1 LALGGA
7 ASLVVALV
15 WALAAPHLV
24 GADPAG
30 PRRPPPA
37 RAACPV
43 GRYGPPSAGPPA
55 ELPTELPPRPPAAG
69 SWRSRYAVAAD
80 AEYRSPVQLVANAD
94 GSRLYVSCEDQDA
107 VLEVD
112 SRRGEVVRRLEV
124 GSFPF
129 ALALNEPAG
138 RLYVSNRR
146 DDSVSEL
153 DLSSGDQLR
162 TLPAGDDPHGV
173 ALEPSSDALWV
184 AALATHDLV
193 RIDLRTGQQS
203 VRLEAGRFPFAL
215 ALSPDGSR
223 VYASS
228 QMTLPVPFRQPPALE
243 LTAVG
248 VNRGQVVRRTRV
260 EGTVIGQGVAASPDG
275 AFVVMALEI
284 PRNLLPETQIYQGWM
299 VTYALAVVPARGPGR
314 VALLPLDEPNRYYA
328 DPYGVA
334 FSHDG
339 QRLYVTHSGVDTLSV
354 LSWPRVLQ
362 RLQVSQGRIGLEQGE
377 LERLSAHLAA
387 SEAYVVARVPTGRNP
402 KGLVVS
408 PDDSRV
414 YVANRLSDSIT
425 VVDTSTLQPIEEI
438 KLGGPTS
445 DTLLRRGAVVF
456 HYATISFQQQL
467 SCNTCHPENLVDG
480 LIYDIAADGGMGRNL
495 TDNRTLRG
503 IAATA
508 PFKWSGR
515 NPTLQRQEGP
525 RAAQLFFRSHGYV
538 PADVEAITAF
548 IESMP
553 LEPNRH
559 RGERLDEF
567 QARGKLAFERTRTN
581 DGRHI
586 PVANRCV
593 TCHPPPHY
601 TDRLLHDVG
610 TQAPFDDERVFDT
623 PGLNNIYEQA
633 PFLHDGRCWSL
644 EEIWTLYNP
653 YDTHGVTNDMTKE
666 QLNDLIEYL
675 KVL

>member
-1 LALGGA
+1 MQ
-7 ASLVVALV
+7 
-15 WALAAPHLV
+15 P
-24 GADPAG
+24 
-30 PRRPPPA
+30 
-37 RAACPV
+37 
-43 GRYGPPSAGPPA
+43 
-55 ELPTELPPRPPAAG
+55 
-69 SWRSRYAVAAD
+69 AD
-80 AEYRSPVQLVANAD
+80 AQYRSPVQLALSPD
-94 GSRLYVSCEDQDA
+94 GARLYVTCEEQDE
-107 VLEVD
+107 VFEVD
-112 SRRGEVVRRLEV
+112 PRARRVLRRLPV
-124 GSFPF
+124 GRFPF
-129 ALALNEPAG
+129 GLALHPDG
-138 RLYVSNRR
+138 RRLYVSNRR

-153 DLSSGDQLR
+153 DLGSGELLR
-162 TLPAGDDPHGV
+162 TLPTGDDPHGV
-173 ALEPSSDALWV
+173 VLDASAGALWV
-184 AALATHDLV
+184 ANLATHDLSLL
-193 RIDLRTGQQS
+193 DLDSGVEQR
-203 VRLEAGRFPFAL
+203 RLQAGRFPFQL
-215 ALSPDGSR
+215 ARSSDGTR

-228 QMTLPVPFRQPPALE
+228 QFTLPVPFRAPPALE
-243 LTAVG
+243 LTAVATAT
-248 VNRGQVVRRTRV
+248 RQVAERTRLP
-260 EGTVIGQGVAASPDG
+260 GTVVGQGVAVSPDG
-275 AFVVMALEI
+275 RFVVVALEV

-299 VTYALAVVPARGPGR
+299 VTYALAVVETRPGGR
-314 VALLPLDEPNRYYA
+314 AALLPLDEPNRYYA

-354 LSWPRVLQ
+354 LDWPAALR
-362 RLQVSQGRIGLEQGE
+362 RLDVKDGRIGLGAAA
-377 LERLSAHLAA
+377 LERLGRHLAA
-387 SEAYVVARVPTGRNP
+387 SEAYVLARVPTGRNP

-408 PDDSRV
+408 PDDTRI
-414 YVANRLSDSIT
+414 YVADRLSDTIT
-425 VVDTSTLQPIEEI
+425 IVDAGQLRPVGHVE
-438 KLGGPTS
+438 LGGPAET
-445 DTLLRRGAVVF
+445 TLLRRGAIVF

-515 NPTLQRQEGP
+515 NPDLERQEGP

-538 PADVEAITAF
+538 PADVGAISAF

-559 RGERLDEF
+559 RGAQLDEF
-567 QARGKLAFERTRTN
+567 QARGKLLFERRSTN

-610 TQAPFDDERVFDT
+610 TQAPFDDERGFDT
-623 PGLNNIYEQA
+623 PGLNNIYEQP

-644 EEIWTLYNP
+644 EEIWTEFNP

-675 KVL
+675 KAL